1 MRSSETVVKPIQ
13 CMTQF
18 GINHDMMA
26 YRCNLNCSLTKA
38 TNLMYYI
45 KKKVIETQ
53 LYTYPDG

>member
-45 KKKVIETQ
+45 KKKG
-53 LYTYPDG
+53 Y

>member
-1 MRSSETVVKPIQ
+1 MNEIIRNG